1 MLVLTRKKGQ
11 KIVIDNNIEIVILE
25 SDFSNVKIGV
35 SAPKNV
41 SVYREE
47 VYLEIKKANE
57 MSNMADLK
65 ALKILEQNV
74 LKTALSENKK

>member
-11 KIVIDNNIEIVILE
+11 KIVIDNNIEIVVLE
-25 SDFSNVKIGV
+25 SDFNNVKIGV

-57 MSNMADLK
+57 MSKMSDISSLK
-65 ALKILEQNV
+65 FLEQNV
-74 LKTALSENKK
+74 LKTALAGNK